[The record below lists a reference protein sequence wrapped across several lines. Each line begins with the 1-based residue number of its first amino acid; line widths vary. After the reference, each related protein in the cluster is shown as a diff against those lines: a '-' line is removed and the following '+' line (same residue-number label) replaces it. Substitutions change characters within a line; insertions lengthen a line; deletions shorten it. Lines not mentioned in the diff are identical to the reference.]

1 VVIGL
6 FGQIVMEPTG
16 ATEREDLRERT
27 KRFGS
32 RSIKLCQNLP
42 LNRYAQTLGLQFMR
56 AATSVAANYRAA
68 CHARSR
74 AEFLSKLCI
83 VLEEA
88 DESSLWL
95 EYLVEAQFVA
105 QRRAEQL
112 LREANEITRIFA
124 AARKTARGRRRV
136 DQTTLPNNPITK

>member
-32 RSIKLCQNLP
+32 RSIRMCQSLP

-68 CHARSR
+68 HARSR
-74 AEFLSKLCI
+74 AEFVSKLCI